1 MNKRK
6 VSIAYITADIAGS
19 VFAWI
24 AFCRMSLPYT
34 ASFSTDAVTISG
46 NITPL
51 SLLLYPLFWVFL
63 FFISGFYIVSLKRS
77 RLQEFFYSLAIT
89 LPGSLIIF
97 LILIINGSITDRAYF
112 LSSLLLLT
120 GLQFFLTSLPRFLIT
135 SAIAS
140 RVHRGLLGINTVIIG
155 SGEKASGVIQM
166 LRDEKIPGG
175 NIVTGYVKI
184 NGEENG
190 LEKTGLRCL
199 GKSDNLLEII
209 SSNKTE
215 EVIIASEDYESD
227 DTLKII
233 GDLLLTGV
241 TIKAIP
247 SLKDFLTGRV
257 EHTVIYGTPFLEITN
272 YTLSPFQNNI
282 KVISDYI
289 LSAVLLIILL
299 PVIALLSIAI
309 KMQDG
314 GPVLYRQERIGRNG
328 RPFVIFKFRS
338 MKPDAEADG
347 PLLSGINDSRITPI
361 GQFMRRHR
369 LDEIPNLINVLKGE
383 MSLVGPRPERQ
394 YYIDQIVQKA
404 PHFRRLLKVKPGIT
418 SWGQVKYGYA
428 STVDQMTER
437 LRYDLLY
444 IENMSLVLDIKILI
458 YTVIIIIKGKGI

>member
-1 MNKRK
+1 MNKTN
-6 VSIAYITADIAGS
+6 VAIAYIVADIAGS
-19 VFAWI
+19 VTAWI
-24 AFCRMSLPYT
+24 AFCRLAAEYSSL
-34 ASFSTDAVTISG
+34 STDSVTIFG

-51 SLLLYPLFWVFL
+51 SLLLYPIFWVLL
-63 FFISGFYIVSLKRS
+63 FFMAGFYIVSLKRS
-77 RLQEFFYSLAIT
+77 RLQEFFYSLAVT

-97 LILIINGSITDRAYF
+97 MILIINGSISDNSYF
-112 LSSLLLLT
+112 LRALLLLFS
-120 GLQFFLTSLPRFLIT
+120 LQFLLTSIPRFLIT

-140 RVHRGLLGINTVIIG
+140 RVHRRLLGINTVIIG
-155 SGEKASGVIQM
+155 SGEKANQVIQM
-166 LRDEKIPGG
+166 LNDEKIPCG
-175 NIVTGYVKI
+175 NIITGYIKI

-190 LEKTGLRCL
+190 LEKRGIRCL
-199 GKSDNLLEII
+199 GKADNLLEII

-215 EVIIASEDYESD
+215 EVIIASEDYESA

-247 SLKDFLTGRV
+247 SLKDFLTGRI
-257 EHTVIYGTPFLEITN
+257 EHTVIYGTPFLEISN

-282 KVISDYI
+282 KVLSDYI
-289 LSAVLLIILL
+289 LSAALLIILL
-299 PVIALLSIAI
+299 PLIAVLSIAI

-314 GPVLYRQERIGRNG
+314 GPVLYRQERVGRYG
-328 RPFVIFKFRS
+328 RLFTIFKFRS
-338 MKPDAEADG
+338 MKTDAEAEG
-347 PLLSGINDSRITPI
+347 PSLSGINDSRITPV
-361 GQFMRRHR
+361 GHFMRRHR

-394 YYIDQIVQKA
+394 HYIDRIVQKA

-428 STVDQMTER
+428 STVEQMTER

-444 IENMSLVLDIKILI
+444 IENMSLMLDIKILI
-458 YTVIIIIKGKGI
+458 YTVIIIIKGNGI